1 MRYTTIHYGT
11 LDSAA
16 ESQAHGRLMGMSG
29 ARAAGPRVRDGMS
42 GCGGLRGARRGG
54 DFARARWRL
63 PSRRVGLISE
73 GVPDGVLGDGRL
85 FTCRCGAAQ
94 LGSPQDAPS
103 WSGLPKQL
111 GHARPRAHMLARP
124 VSPDAILG
132 VPRLFE
138 AWAAGLQG
146 AAARCQATLSAP
158 SRAPGL
164 TRLAMA
170 QCSS

>member
-1 MRYTTIHYGT
+1 MARGHETRGASYTGGVTIHCGGTRDSLCDTLRYTT
-11 LDSAA
+11 
-16 ESQAHGRLMGMSG
+16 GRWTRLLRVMHMGAPHVYVR

-73 GVPDGVLGDGRL
+73 GVPDGVLGDDRL

-111 GHARPRAHMLARP
+111 GHARPRAHMLAEASFPRRYPGRASP
-124 VSPDAILG
+124 V
-132 VPRLFE
+132 R
-138 AWAAGLQG
+138 GLSG
-146 AAARCQATLSAP
+146 GPYTP
-158 SRAPGL
+158 
-164 TRLAMA
+164 
-170 QCSS
+170 

>member
-1 MRYTTIHYGT
+1 MCMSG
-11 LDSAA
+11 L
-16 ESQAHGRLMGMSG
+16 GRLG
-29 ARAAGPRVRDGMS
+29 RVCAM

-73 GVPDGVLGDGRL
+73 GVPDGVLGDDRL

-111 GHARPRAHMLARP
+111 GHARPRAHMPARP
-124 VSPDAILG
+124 VSPDAIMG